1 MKIWLAEFL
10 GTALITLAVVG
21 SAFMATNLS
30 DDPLLQL
37 LVNAIAT
44 VLTLTL
50 VIAMFAP
57 ISGAHFNPIVT
68 LILAFERKM
77 KSSEILSYISAQI
90 VGGIFGVA
98 LANLMFES
106 KLIVISS
113 KSRAFGTHYLGEL
126 IATSILILVI
136 MLAIHQQRT
145 GALHYLVPA
154 WIGTAYFAT
163 VSTSFA
169 NPAVTISR
177 IFTDNFSGINPTSAL
192 IFIGVQLV
200 GGFLGLGIARALSK
214 R

>member
-1 MKIWLAEFL
+1 MKKWLAEAL
-10 GTALITLAVVG
+10 GTGLISLAVVG
-21 SAFMATNLS
+21 SAFMAISLS
-30 DDPLLQL
+30 DDGLAQL

-44 VLTLTL
+44 VLALTL
-50 VIAMFAP
+50 VIAIFAP
-57 ISGAHFNPIVT
+57 ISGAHFNPVVT
-68 LILAFERKM
+68 LVLAIERKIA
-77 KSSEILSYISAQI
+77 SSEILSYISAQI

-113 KSRAFGTHYLGEL
+113 KTRAFGTHFLGEL

-136 MLAIHQQRT
+136 MLTIHQQRT
-145 GALHYLVPA
+145 GVLHYLVPA

-177 IFTDNFSGINPTSAL
+177 VFTDNISGINPTSAF
-192 IFIGVQLV
+192 IFIGVQLL
-200 GGFLGLGIARALSK
+200 GGFLGLGIARALTK
-214 R
+214 K

>member
-21 SAFMATNLS
+21 SAFMAISLS
-30 DDPLLQL
+30 DDGLVQL

-50 VIAMFAP
+50 VIAIFAQ
-57 ISGAHFNPIVT
+57 ISGAHFNPVVT
-68 LILAFERKM
+68 LALAIERQI

-90 VGGIFGVA
+90 IGGIFGVA

-136 MLAIHQQRT
+136 MLTIYQQRT

-177 IFTDNFSGINPTSAL
+177 VFTDNFSGINPTSAL
-192 IFIGVQLV
+192 LFVGVQLL
-200 GGFLGLGIARALSK
+200 GGFLGLGIAQVLSK